1 MEDKEFFKRLS
12 KKEYDALEKELLK
25 DYRKTK
31 DVHSRFLLGICYSEQ
46 YKRKDDAITIF
57 KDLMN
62 TDIKHPNMYL
72 FVAKHTQSNIESSK
86 IIKEG
91 LKFFPDNTRLKNK
104 LLFYIDDSEKE
115 IYFEQLRKNKEVS
128 SSGLIRMISFYFK
141 KEEYEKASL
150 LMKELEITDNI
161 VSKTDLEFLK
171 IVLPYLAQ
179 KEIDENVINSFIV
192 VDNNTLQGLIV
203 RLIEIDL
210 KDDNVLATKL
220 LEQLNYISQ
229 YENPFL
235 EIVDFT
241 DGNHSFFTID
251 NIFYTI
257 LDRLESKFDN
267 ETCKRKIKLIS
278 AFQKLSWEEDVSKPY
293 LKQIQK
299 LIEEELKNNND
310 KSLYLNLININEK
323 LGNNKKYF
331 DVYISGIN
339 YVGTKDISFDNFNDT
354 ELDYVVNY
362 IVSNVR
368 IYDFNCNKYQ
378 KLIENLIFTLHN
390 RKQYSSVVKI
400 SENIDY
406 KKLKYLNFGFELA
419 FALKEQGKDSK
430 AKELY
435 EEYLEMYPNS
445 EAVLNNLGVI
455 YENEGNFEKA
465 LEYYEKSESLSPSKV
480 SENNILRSKELI
492 EQRKKEKEQEEKSLE
507 YFQLENVWIINRIKL
522 FYEEADDVGN
532 IICPYKKLPLV
543 LKCNEDKANDVLKQF
558 IDKGYVFRNKNHN
571 YDTNA
576 SVYKKNFSI
585 EKRINEMEK
594 ENKLISSFTDNLNG
608 FTIDNL
614 LSIEYLKILSKLNSI
629 KKKKIKDIFIR
640 DYNELVFNYL
650 SNQQKTT
657 ILMSGTII
665 ELLLLYIL
673 DKQKIIKYKVG
684 TKQKEKKVTEMD
696 ITEMLEVCDKEQL
709 ITNAPKKFMDG
720 MKQFRNFIHPGKEL
734 REKTLDIDKST
745 VELSF
750 NIVNWLILNI
760 DLK

>member
-12 KKEYDALEKELLK
+12 KKEYDALEKELIK
-25 DYRKTK
+25 DYRKTR
-31 DVHSRFLLGICYSEQ
+31 DIHSRFLLGICYSEQ

-57 KDLMN
+57 KELMN
-62 TDIKHPNMYL
+62 MDIKHPIMYL

-91 LKFFPDNTRLKNK
+91 LKFFPDNTRLKNQ
-104 LLFYIDDSEKE
+104 LLFYIDDSDKE
-115 IYFEQLRKNKEVS
+115 VYFEQLKKNKEVS
-128 SSGLIRMISFYFK
+128 LSGLIRMIAFYFE

-150 LMKELEITDNI
+150 ITEELEITDNI
-161 VSKTDLEFLK
+161 VPKTDLEFLK
-171 IVLPYLAQ
+171 IILPYLAH

-203 RLIEIDL
+203 RLMEIDL
-210 KDDNVLATKL
+210 KDDNILATKL

-235 EIVDFT
+235 EIVNFT

-257 LDRLESKFDN
+257 LNRLENKFENDA
-267 ETCKRKIKLIS
+267 CKRKIKLIS
-278 AFQKLSWEEDVSKPY
+278 AFQKLAWEEDVSKHY

-299 LIEEELKNNND
+299 LIEEELKSNND
-310 KSLYLNLININEK
+310 KSLYLNLIKINEK

-331 DVYISGIN
+331 DAYINGIN
-339 YVGTKDISFDNFNDT
+339 YVGVEDISFDNFNDS

-368 IYDFNCNKYQ
+368 IYDFNCNEYQ
-378 KLIENLIFTLHN
+378 NLIENLIFTLHN

-445 EAVLNNLGVI
+445 DAVLNNLGVI
-455 YENEGNFEKA
+455 YENEGDFEKA

-492 EQRKKEKEQEEKSLE
+492 DQRKKEKEKEEKSLE

-558 IDKGYVFRNKNHN
+558 IDKGYIFRNKNHN

-585 EKRINEMEK
+585 EKRIIEMEK

-709 ITNAPKKFMDG
+709 IKNTPKKFMDG

-734 REKTLDIDKST
+734 REKTLDIDKAT